1 MRNIKNKTYF
11 NFMLV
16 MNRIIE
22 TKGYDKKTAE
32 KITCHIFD
40 EYNPYGKSIESMIDD
55 IMTKDEYEK
64 EYGKSN

>member
-16 MNRIIE
+16 MNRIIA
-22 TKGYDKKTAE
+22 TKGYDKETAE
-32 KITCHIFD
+32 KITHHIFD
-40 EYNPYGKSIESMIDD
+40 EYNPYGKSIEGMIDD

-64 EYGKSN
+64 EYGC